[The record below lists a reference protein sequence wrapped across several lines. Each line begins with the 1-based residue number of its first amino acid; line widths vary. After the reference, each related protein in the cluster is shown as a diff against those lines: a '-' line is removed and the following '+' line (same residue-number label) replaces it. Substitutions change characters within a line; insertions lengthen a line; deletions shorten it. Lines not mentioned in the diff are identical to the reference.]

1 MQRCLDCDSSPI
13 SKLAARQQ
21 QLKFSTVFTLNEPD
35 LNGISPGQAADWY
48 KQHINPLVRRFR
60 MKIPSPSLICG
71 YAGY

>member
-13 SKLAARQQ
+13 SKLASRQQ

-60 MKIPSPSLICG
+60 MKIASPSLICVYVG
-71 YAGY
+71 Y